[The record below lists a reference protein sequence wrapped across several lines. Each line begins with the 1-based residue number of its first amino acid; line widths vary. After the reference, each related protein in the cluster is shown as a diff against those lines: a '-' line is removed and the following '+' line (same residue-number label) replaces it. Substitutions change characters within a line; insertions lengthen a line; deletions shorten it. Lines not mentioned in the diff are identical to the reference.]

1 MGWFLLTVLYVV
13 IGVVGAGYLTGVRLW
28 GQEQKRKA
36 LRSSER
42 LKRFEARYAGVIKT
56 DEYIENALKELQD
69 KRSQHEQSLENAHQE
84 LEEEKSQHK
93 QSLKLLEA
101 QIQYAKTER
110 AHAEEELNEAQTLLA
125 NASDEVMLIN
135 LGYYEP
141 QYDFE
146 FDGHWNAELKKLNQ
160 VMREMLRGIK
170 NNPVVGGNAAGF
182 IIQGMSFNN
191 SLQKGR
197 KMQID
202 TLKLMLRAFN
212 GECSGFVA
220 KVNFK
225 NVELQKKRIEKA
237 WGAINKIGERSNF
250 VAISAQYK
258 DAKTKE
264 LNLVFEYEE
273 WKEREK
279 EEQRRIRQQI
289 RDEERAAREI
299 ENAQKNAEKEEK
311 QYQEALEKARAEI
324 DGANEKQKEKLQKQ
338 IAELEERVGEMEEK
352 KRAISQAMLTKTGHV
367 YIISNVGSFGED
379 IYKIGMTRRLEP
391 LDRVKELGDASVP
404 FPFDIHAMIR
414 TTDAP
419 TLEKALHNH
428 FQGRRVNL
436 ENNRKEFFY
445 VTITE
450 LAEELEVLKNELG
463 LEAEFKLTL
472 LAEAK
477 QYRLSEAK
485 RKHIEQP

>member
-1 MGWFLLTVLYVV
+1 MGWFLLT
-13 IGVVGAGYLTGVRLW
+13 IFYLATGILFITGVSSW
-28 GQEQKRKA
+28 VQEQKRKTK
-36 LRSSER
+36 RSLER
-42 LKRFEARYAGVIKT
+42 LKAIEGKYGHIMDT
-56 DEYIENALKELQD
+56 DKYIEDALQD
-69 KRSQHEQSLENAHQE
+69 
-84 LEEEKSQHK
+84 LEEVQSQHK
-93 QSLKLLEA
+93 QSLQLLEA
-101 QIQYAKTER
+101 QIHSAKTKR
-110 AHAEEELNEAQTLLA
+110 ALAEEELNETQTLLA
-125 NASDEVMLIN
+125 NTSDELMLIN

-141 QYDFE
+141 QYNFE
-146 FDGHWNAELKKLNQ
+146 FDGHWSAELKKLNQ
-160 VMREMLRGIK
+160 TMMEMLREIK
-170 NNPVVGGNAAGF
+170 YNPLAEGNSAGF
-182 IIQGMSFNN
+182 IIEEMSFNN
-191 SLQKGR
+191 SLPKGR

-220 KVNFK
+220 KVTFK

-237 WGAINKIGERSNF
+237 WAAINKVGERSNF
-250 VAISAQYK
+250 VAISAQCK

-279 EEQRRIRQQI
+279 EEQRKIRQQI

-299 ENAQKNAEKEEK
+299 ENAQKDAEKEEK
-311 QYQEALEKARAEI
+311 QYQEALEKARGEI
-324 DGANEKQKEKLQKQ
+324 DGANEKQTEKLQKK
-338 IAELEERVGEMEEK
+338 IAELEKRVGEMEEK

-367 YIISNVGSFGED
+367 YIISNVGSFGEG
-379 IYKIGMTRRLEP
+379 IFKIGMTRRLEP

-419 TLEKALHNH
+419 SLEKALHNH
-428 FQGRRVNL
+428 FQERRVNL
-436 ENNRKEFFY
+436 TNSRREFFY

-485 RKHIEQP
+485 RKHIEQAYNNNG